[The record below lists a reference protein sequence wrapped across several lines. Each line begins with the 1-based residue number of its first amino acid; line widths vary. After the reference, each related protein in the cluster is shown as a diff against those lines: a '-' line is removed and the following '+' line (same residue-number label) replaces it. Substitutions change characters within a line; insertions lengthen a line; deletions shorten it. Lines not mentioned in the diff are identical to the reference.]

1 MNLESYISPYA
12 LAVVCLLKGAVN
24 TSDRCWND
32 LLHYQ
37 VEIQKYLS
45 QIGLELIVKRDEGFA
60 YLKQMTDESGN
71 TLGLIPR
78 KPLGFECSVLAI
90 ILREVL
96 EEFDSNLDELYAT
109 ECYIT
114 GKELKERVELFLPE
128 RFNRVKLLNEL
139 DTYIARLVQLGF
151 LVEKSQDSRTLY
163 QIHRIIKEKVTLDQ
177 LSEFKKKLESY
188 VESV

>member
-1 MNLESYISPYA
+1 M
-12 LAVVCLLKGAVN
+12 VCLLKGAVN

-90 ILREVL
+90 ILPR
-96 EEFDSNLDELYAT
+96 SAR
-109 ECYIT
+109 
-114 GKELKERVELFLPE
+114 RV
-128 RFNRVKLLNEL
+128 R
-139 DTYIARLVQLGF
+139 
-151 LVEKSQDSRTLY
+151 
-163 QIHRIIKEKVTLDQ
+163 
-177 LSEFKKKLESY
+177 
-188 VESV
+188 

>member
-12 LAVVCLLKGAVN
+12 RAVVCLLKGAVN
-24 TSDRCWND
+24 ASDRCWND
-32 LLHYQ
+32 ILHYQ
-37 VEIQKYLS
+37 IEIQRYLS

-78 KPLGFECSVLAI
+78 KQLGFECSVLVI

-96 EEFDSNLDELYAT
+96 EEFDSNLDELNAT

-114 GKELKERVELFLPE
+114 GKEMKERIEMFLPE

-139 DTYIARLVQLGF
+139 DAYIARIVQLGF
-151 LVEKSQDSRTLY
+151 LIERNQDNRVFY

>member
-12 LAVVCLLKGAVN
+12 RAVVCLLKGPVDA
-24 TSDRCWND
+24 SDRCWND
-32 LLHYQ
+32 ILHYQ
-37 VEIQKYLS
+37 SEIQKYLF

-60 YLKQMTDESGN
+60 YLKQMTDENGN

-78 KPLGFECSVLAI
+78 KPLGFECSVLVI

-96 EEFDSNLDELYAT
+96 EEFDSNLDELNAT

-114 GKELKERVELFLPE
+114 GKELKERIELF
-128 RFNRVKLLNEL
+128 NEL
-139 DTYIARLVQLGF
+139 DTYIARIVQLGF
-151 LVEKSQDSRTLY
+151 LIEKNQDNRVFY
-163 QIHRIIKEKVTLDQ
+163 QIHRIIKEKVTIDQ
-177 LSEFKKKLESY
+177 LVEFKKKLESY